1 MSYRVTPTKG
11 LVRPWALAF
20 LPNRDILITERTGH
34 LRLVRNGVLD
44 PQEITGIP
52 PVLQEKHRRN
62 ACQMA
67 SAWRCSGGDFLRVS
81 IKRAGERY
89 LIYLPVVL

>member
-44 PQEITGIP
+44 PQEITGISFRCC
-52 PVLQEKHRRN
+52 RRSIVETR
-62 ACQMA
+62 AR
-67 SAWRCSGGDFLRVS
+67 WHPRGDAR
-81 IKRAGERY
+81 G
-89 LIYLPVVL
+89 